1 MFYQKSYLF
10 LCMYY
15 VEYLK
20 IYVICEDCDA
30 IRICQVI
37 IYKLFKKYIFANLNI
52 GGTKTP
58 YSPQWWFLKKT
69 TTKICIASLVSFRRL
84 LGHLLWLT
92 GNCVQLNC
100 SILLDGY
107 KKRSSLRQR
116 SREKTEECRDHRL
129 YHETP
134 PGRDTVKGHKYR
146 FLFIFLLTACF
157 TSVLVCITNCT
168 MCK

>member
-1 MFYQKSYLF
+1 MFYQKSFLF
-10 LCMYY
+10 LCMFYG
-15 VEYLK
+15 EYLK

-37 IYKLFKKYIFANLNI
+37 YSSYLNKYIFANLNI
-52 GGTKTP
+52 RGTKNSLQ
-58 YSPQWWFLKKT
+58 SPMMVSKKT
-69 TTKICIASLVSFRRL
+69 TTKICIASLVSFSRL
-84 LGHLLWLT
+84 LGHLLWST
-92 GNCVQLNC
+92 GKCVQLNC

-116 SREKTEECRDHRL
+116 SREKTEECKDHRL
-129 YHETP
+129 YHATP
-134 PGRDTVKGHKYR
+134 PGRDTVKGYKYR